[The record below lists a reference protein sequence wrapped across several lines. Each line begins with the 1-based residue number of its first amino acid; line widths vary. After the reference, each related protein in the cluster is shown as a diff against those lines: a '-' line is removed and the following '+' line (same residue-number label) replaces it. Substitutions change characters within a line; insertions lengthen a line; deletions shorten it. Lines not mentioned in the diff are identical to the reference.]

1 MAAPTPSATIN
12 DSTDVESLKRKVLV
26 AEQAADAAKMLS
38 EASALLASSLDYETT
53 LESLTRLSTAAFA
66 DWCAVDLLNDDG
78 SIRHLT
84 VTHANPVLRDLAA
97 QFQEEVFSEP
107 ERLPGAPR
115 ALMLREPVLLT
126 DIAAANL
133 SGVRPEAKIMQL
145 IGALG
150 VRSMISVP
158 LIVRGK
164 VLGTTTFS
172 SSRRQYDEIDL
183 HLAEQL
189 SQRAAVAIDT
199 AMLFREAESAN
210 RYKDAF
216 LGTVAHELRTPL
228 TAIIGWMQLA
238 QTQPDIRDEA
248 LVHISES
255 VGLLRVFIEDLLDI
269 ARIREQKLNMDMAD
283 FDLGDV
289 VRSSAAINAAAAA
302 DRGIRVG
309 LHIDLDPAPVRG
321 DRVRLLQVI
330 WNLLSNAIKFTP
342 NGGAIDIRLNREGN
356 HAQLSVI
363 DTGAGMSSDFLP
375 HVFEL
380 YRQADEATGR
390 LPGLGIGLAIVAQI
404 VKVHGGQVRVASP
417 GLGLGSTFVVTL
429 PLVSER
435 ADVPVP
441 AVPVNRRRRS
451 DHLRGADRH
460 MAVNCRSEEPS

>member
-1 MAAPTPSATIN
+1 MAAPTPSTNAV
-12 DSTDVESLKRKVLV
+12 DSLDVETLKRKVLV

-97 QFQEEVFSEP
+97 QFQEEVFNEP
-107 ERLPGAPR
+107 DRLPGAPR
-115 ALMLREPVLLT
+115 ALMLRESVLLA
-126 DIAAANL
+126 DIASANL
-133 SGVRPEAKIMQL
+133 SGVRPEAKILQL
-145 IGALG
+145 LSALD
-150 VRSMISVP
+150 VRSLISVP

-164 VLGTTTFS
+164 VLGTTTFC

-199 AMLFREAESAN
+199 ALLFREAESAN

-216 LGTVAHELRTPL
+216 LGTIAHELRTPL

-238 QTQPDIRDEA
+238 ETQPDFRDEA
-248 LVHISES
+248 LVHIRES

-269 ARIREQKLNMDMAD
+269 TRIREQKLNMEMAD

-289 VRSSAAINAAAAA
+289 LRSTAAMTAAAAA
-302 DRGIRVG
+302 DRGIRVR
-309 LHIDLDPAPVRG
+309 LHVDLDPARVRG

-342 NGGAIDIRLNREGN
+342 GGGAIDVRLDREGSQ
-356 HAQLSVI
+356 ARLSVV

-390 LPGLGIGLAIVAQI
+390 LPGLGIGLSIVDQI
-404 VKVHGGQVRVASP
+404 VKLHGGQVRVASP
-417 GLGLGSTFVVTL
+417 GLGDGSTFVVTL
-429 PLVSER
+429 PLVSK
-435 ADVPVP
+435 ATVLP
-441 AVPVNRRRRS
+441 APSTRRRRS
-451 DHLRGADRH
+451 ERLRGSDRRAAAD
-460 MAVNCRSEEPS
+460 CRSEEPS